1 MSARSRA
8 RKNKRRNLVPMWDL
22 VLARQTHIW
31 DVYAK
36 KAKKLTGLFPVMFN
50 PRQNGRVYSRN
61 AMLKA
66 LGAGPIPVRAYN
78 GEVLKG
84 TIAHPKK
91 VDKYGS
97 VIGNIRVDPNEG
109 PTDEWLSSVL
119 FGQKKDNTCFSMRAI
134 ADSDKQPKEI
144 IGWNLTTWNDTCSE
158 NVDTHLKRLQDWM
171 GVSPEV
177 LNVDPSL
184 LGRQHGEFGGMC
196 VPFQKSESG
205 AAAEINV
212 PFEAKS
218 LGGQVNAFAKHL
230 LKNIS
235 SIEGGCEEPEP
246 QTTTA
251 LIQARILR
259 EKEQERTLKD
269 IAQLQSLLGADKPFD
284 DFYLNAPITVY
295 EIPERYLDIKPDGEW
310 FPNMEILRR
319 LNELKVPHKS
329 GPYMLAAVA
338 ANEYEEFREHLEKVG
353 YAKLKVT
360 RNVMESTILGDGQ
373 PTETR
378 YFVFIVN
385 WVAKAND
392 PYGFRLDTQPT
403 GLSDMMLKHIL
414 IHGETYGNK

>member
-8 RKNKRRNLVPMWDL
+8 RKNKRRNLVPAWDL
-22 VLARQTHIW
+22 VIARTNHNW
-31 DVYAK
+31 SVFGK

-50 PRQNGRVYSRN
+50 PRQNGRLYSRRV
-61 AMLKA
+61 MLKA
-66 LGAGPIPVRAYN
+66 LGAGPIPVRAFS
-78 GEVLKG
+78 GKVLKG

-97 VIGNIRVDPNEG
+97 VIGNIRIDPNEG

-119 FGQKKDNTCFSMRAI
+119 FGQKQGNTCFSMRAI
-134 ADSDKQPKEI
+134 TDGDKQPKEI

-158 NVDTHLKRLQDWM
+158 NVDTHLKQLQDWM
-171 GVSPEV
+171 GVSP
-177 LNVDPSL
+177 D
-184 LGRQHGEFGGMC
+184 
-196 VPFQKSESG
+196 
-205 AAAEINV
+205 
-212 PFEAKS
+212 
-218 LGGQVNAFAKHL
+218 AKHL

-235 SIEGGCEEPEP
+235 SIEGEREEPEP

-259 EKEQERTLKD
+259 EKEQERTLND
-269 IAQLQSLLGADKPFD
+269 IAQLQSLLGVDKPFD

-295 EIPERYLDIKPDGEW
+295 EIPEHYLDIKPDGEW

-360 RNVMESTILGDGQ
+360 RNVVESTILGDGQ
-373 PTETR
+373 FTETR

-403 GLSDMMLKHIL
+403 GLSDMMLRHIL
-414 IHGETYGNK
+414 IHGETYGDK